1 MRALLTGAVTVLGAS
16 TLLGLLAPAEAQSR
30 VIKLNGF
37 DEVPVVITNATGDLH
52 IKVAADEQSIEYTLS
67 YTGIETGDVTQA
79 HIHLGQRH
87 VNIGAGGQS
96 NIVLFLCT
104 NIGGAPVVPPPNETP
119 GCPTGPDGT
128 VKGTLIPA
136 NVIPRPAQGVGTDDL
151 AAVIQAIR
159 TGVAYANVHTIGAPS
174 GEIRKNFSGSH

>member
-1 MRALLTGAVTVLGAS
+1 MRALLTGAVSLLGAS
-16 TLLGLLAPAEAQSR
+16 TLLGVLGDPAEAQSR

-79 HIHLGQRH
+79 HIHLGQKH
-87 VNIGAGGQS
+87 TATAG
-96 NIVLFLCT
+96 NIVVFLCT

-119 GCPTGPDGT
+119 ACPIGPDGT

-159 TGVAYANVHTIGAPS
+159 KGVAYANVHTTGAPS